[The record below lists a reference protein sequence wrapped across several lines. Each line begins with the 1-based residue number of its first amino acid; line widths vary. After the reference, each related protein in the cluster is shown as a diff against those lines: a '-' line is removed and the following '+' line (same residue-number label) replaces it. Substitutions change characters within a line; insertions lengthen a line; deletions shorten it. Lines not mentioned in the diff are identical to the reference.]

1 MTIRELKKDTVV
13 LQMEKQRIRAQ
24 RISKNQKS
32 QFRGGNAPT
41 DESWVVAAKG
51 KRGGKKW

>member
-51 KRGGKKW
+51 KRGGKK